1 MSNLHSTISVR
12 KIEPATIILDIHGNA
27 DSSLEQNLNS
37 LHNQMAATN
46 RIILLN
52 FTDAG
57 QVSITGINGLAIYFF
72 QAKERGRRVMAY
84 GLKAAYRQIF
94 RLTRIDEIMPLFK
107 QESDALSAS
116 KLERGASLLPNH
128 ESAQTV
134 SVPRWAVPVDA
145 LRIEGIP
152 ETAMRIN
159 VEGRETTGPIRGFGV
174 LWEKRYRLRL
184 SPPGIGPEEVIS
196 VWRDRFASFWPPGN
210 AVYPSRGAAL
220 NPGTVAVLNL
230 ALPGGL
236 VLSTGIYVI
245 YSDETSFSFIGALG
259 HIVSGWIIFN
269 AFRDERPG
277 TIIEV
282 IALLRAGDPLFELG
296 FHLGAA
302 AQEDSFWNY
311 TLQAL
316 ARNFQTSGKVEQE
329 ARCIDPH
336 LQWSAWR
343 NLWYNAGIRS
353 GLAMPLFLMKK
364 FTKRKSS

>member
-1 MSNLHSTISVR
+1 
-12 KIEPATIILDIHGNA
+12 
-27 DSSLEQNLNS
+27 
-37 LHNQMAATN
+37 
-46 RIILLN
+46 
-52 FTDAG
+52 
-57 QVSITGINGLAIYFF
+57 
-72 QAKERGRRVMAY
+72 
-84 GLKAAYRQIF
+84 
-94 RLTRIDEIMPLFK
+94 
-107 QESDALSAS
+107 
-116 KLERGASLLPNH
+116 
-128 ESAQTV
+128 
-134 SVPRWAVPVDA
+134 
-145 LRIEGIP
+145 
-152 ETAMRIN
+152 
-159 VEGRETTGPIRGFGV
+159 
-174 LWEKRYRLRL
+174 
-184 SPPGIGPEEVIS
+184 
-196 VWRDRFASFWPPGN
+196 
-210 AVYPSRGAAL
+210 
-220 NPGTVAVLNL
+220 
-230 ALPGGL
+230 
-236 VLSTGIYVI
+236 
-245 YSDETSFSFIGALG
+245 
-259 HIVSGWIIFN
+259 VSGWIIFN